1 MISLSIMMVET
12 LTIVSLLVYD
22 VRTLKNHRGPRFALR
37 VLSLS
42 GGLSLLFLDYLVFHD
57 VWFSHDIVDLA
68 VINSSLLVYPT
79 SRERT
84 RLSFRF
90 SLGGLAANLAIRL
103 CFLFVA
109 IRNALDWFTVVTL
122 SNVVLFGS
130 YFSIVISGK
139 LKSFKNLLRVNSV
152 LSAIEEYSRLFYLSC
167 FFCLSLSCYCV
178 SRMEGAVKVAMSLI
192 VILALLILYVVLYLR
207 AATGNSFLM
216 ERSSE
221 EKLREAVKGCL
232 VEGDVARVAGDPKM
246 ESLYERIM
254 TYMMTDKPFLDSDFD
269 MESLSAAM
277 FSNKQYLSRTINTMS
292 GKNFRQFLNYHRIKY
307 ALGLM
312 KDNPKL
318 RVGEVSAQ
326 SGFHTVV
333 SFNMAFKVN
342 MGTTPSAWLE
352 EYRFGR

>member
-152 LSAIEEYSRLFYLSC
+152 LSAIEEYSRLF
-167 FFCLSLSCYCV
+167 
-178 SRMEGAVKVAMSLI
+178 
-192 VILALLILYVVLYLR
+192 
-207 AATGNSFLM
+207 
-216 ERSSE
+216 
-221 EKLREAVKGCL
+221 
-232 VEGDVARVAGDPKM
+232 
-246 ESLYERIM
+246 
-254 TYMMTDKPFLDSDFD
+254 
-269 MESLSAAM
+269 
-277 FSNKQYLSRTINTMS
+277 
-292 GKNFRQFLNYHRIKY
+292 
-307 ALGLM
+307 
-312 KDNPKL
+312 
-318 RVGEVSAQ
+318 
-326 SGFHTVV
+326 
-333 SFNMAFKVN
+333 
-342 MGTTPSAWLE
+342 
-352 EYRFGR
+352 